1 MANFHIAL
9 NPALVAFANITA
21 QDVRRA
27 GVFLICLVLAIGV
40 HEFAHAWTAHKLG
53 DRTPEAQGR
62 LTLNPLPHADPIG
75 TLLLPVVLALSGTG
89 MLFGWGKPVETQPRL
104 YTRKMTM
111 RGGMALV
118 SFAGPLSNLLLA
130 IATFGVIAGLSAGG
144 VITGRLD
151 AFHPLRVFYS
161 LNILLFVFNLIPVHP
176 LDGGKIL
183 AWFMGPKYQHVDDF
197 LRRYGF
203 LILVALIFMP
213 PHLLSIILGPF
224 FRWGNLALDLVL

>member
-1 MANFHIAL
+1 VANLLTAL

-27 GVFLICLVLAIGV
+27 GVFLICMVLAIGV
-40 HEFAHAWTAHKLG
+40 HEFAHAWTAHRLG
-53 DRTPEAQGR
+53 DGTPEAQGR

-75 TLLLPVVLALSGTG
+75 TMVLPVVLALSGTG
-89 MLFGWGKPVETQPRL
+89 MLFGWGKPVNTEPRY
-104 YTRKMTM
+104 YTRKITM

-130 IATFGVIAGLSAGG
+130 VLTFGLIAALSASG
-144 VITGRLD
+144 VITGRID
-151 AFHPLRVFYS
+151 GFHPLRVFYS

-183 AWFMGPKYQHVDDF
+183 AWLMGPRYQHVDDF

-203 LILVALIFMP
+203 LILVGLIFMP
-213 PHLLSIILGPF
+213 PYLLEFILRPF
-224 FRWGNLALDLVL
+224 FQWGNLALDLVL